1 MSKMF
6 AKEMTVRKKER
17 KSNSTR
23 SNQIFNGLI
32 IIGLFGLLFTILVGL
47 FGKAGGY
54 VKDFFVGVFG
64 FSIYG
69 ITLAMI
75 FIGILMLVGW
85 SSKNTKIGKKLCYVV
100 ILALVIAMSHLAL
113 TRNIN
118 SLGYGKYLSECFNGS
133 GTPAGWLGGLLLY
146 PLGKLYVFSMVI
158 MGLLL
163 AGFVVL
169 AIVMNINYE
178 IVFPS
183 RAKKVKFFDK
193 KQNAGRGHAQQNEN
207 FEEEPVREM
216 YNGTVSGKKLSD
228 NFSKTYSNKP
238 LEYTPLENLELGE
251 EEEQPYFEEEK
262 PLLVNPQEVDEQ
274 TYYKRQSA
282 LDFLYSQDDDGY
294 RRRTGEVDVSRT
306 MNQIRG
312 VTPNTLNIP
321 PMQEPAQP
329 EQNNVVETPN
339 NFDLDDKFKS
349 YSTNYRSKQML
360 ENMGI
365 VSEEPTFS
373 NQEQNDFM
381 KEIENALNNSIGN
394 ISTSETQ
401 PIIDEQPSH
410 VESTVSPVT
419 SNEQPTEE
427 EKNEQDQAKLD
438 RAERLRILKEKQ
450 QARNAQKQA
459 ELNQNTVD
467 QGNEVVET
475 PYNMAYKSLD
485 PRQNPITPTT
495 PASSTQPARPVTS
508 VSPVVSS
515 KSMEAPKPP
524 RKITPYIPPSIDCLA
539 DYEENIQVDND
550 YLQGLADILK
560 DKMVDY
566 GVNIDIVGIVKG
578 PTFSR
583 IEFEIDGPV
592 GKITSRYNDISM
604 WLGVESMRLEA
615 PIPGKRYCG
624 IEIPNKTRG
633 TVGLKPIINSP
644 EFNAKKDGLRFALG
658 KDIDGNCYVSDICS
672 FPHALVAGASGA
684 GKSVCLNA
692 MLCSLLYKY
701 SPEEL
706 RLILVDPKVVEL
718 NIYRD
723 IPHLLIPQILSEEK
737 KVINA
742 LKWAVDEMEKRYLL
756 MTDLS
761 VANLKQYNEE
771 VGESKTAEKLPYILI
786 VIDEVGD
793 IILSSVGKEF
803 QQLIKKLAAK
813 ARAAGIHIILATQRP
828 SVDVITGTIK
838 SNLPTRIAFAVTSG
852 VDSKT
857 ILDTVG
863 AEKLL
868 RYGDMLYKEAAKPHA
883 VRVQGAFIHTK
894 EVRKI
899 VEQVKEKNTAYYD
912 EDIVNAINKEEEP
925 PANDIESDKKVSA
938 FPDELCPEALDF
950 GLENGEVSI
959 SSMQRKFGLGF
970 NRAGKIFDWM
980 KSIGAI
986 RVEGK
991 KNFFAMTEE
1000 QVDEIKQK
1008 AIDGDE
1014 E

>member
-1 MSKMF
+1 M
-6 AKEMTVRKKER
+6 RKKER
-17 KSNSTR
+17 KTSTAR

-32 IIGLFGLLFTILVGL
+32 IIGLCGLLFTILVGV

-69 ITLAMI
+69 ICLALELA
-75 FIGILMLVGW
+75 GILMICGW
-85 SSKNTKIGKKLCYVV
+85 SSKNTKIGKKLCYVAIV
-100 ILALVIAMSHLAL
+100 ALVIAMSHLAL

-118 SLGYGKYLSECFNGS
+118 TLSYSQYLKACFSGA
-133 GTPAGWLGGLLLY
+133 GTPAGWIGGVLLF

-163 AGFVVL
+163 AGFVAL

-183 RAKKVKFFDK
+183 RAKKVNFFDK
-193 KQNAGRGHAQQNEN
+193 KQNKHVSQSVQN
-207 FEEEPVREM
+207 FEEEPAREM
-216 YNGTVSGKKLSD
+216 YNGTISGKRLAD
-228 NFSKTYSNKP
+228 NFSKGHSGKP
-238 LEYTPLENLELGE
+238 LEYTPLENVQFGE
-251 EEEQPYFEEEK
+251 EEEQVYFEEEK
-262 PLLVNPQEVDEQ
+262 PLLINPREVDEQ
-274 TYYKRQSA
+274 VDTKRQSA
-282 LDFLYSQDDDGY
+282 LDFLYTQDETY
-294 RRRTGEVDVSRT
+294 PRRTGEVDVSRT
-306 MNQIRG
+306 MSQIKG
-312 VTPNTLNIP
+312 TTPNTLNIP
-321 PMQEPAQP
+321 PMQNESNQEPTQ
-329 EQNNVVETPN
+329 QNVNN
-339 NFDLDDKFKS
+339 NFDIDDKFKS
-349 YSTNYRSKQML
+349 YSTNYRSRQML
-360 ENMGI
+360 ENMAIENG
-365 VSEEPTFS
+365 EATF
-373 NQEQNDFM
+373 NDQEQNDFM
-381 KEIENALNNSIGN
+381 REIEDALNNSLSN
-394 ISTSETQ
+394 LSSTQNASTTDSTPIVDTPTNPAPSVSPTQ
-401 PIIDEQPSH
+401 P
-410 VESTVSPVT
+410 VEPADPAQ
-419 SNEQPTEE
+419 E
-427 EKNEQDQAKLD
+427 DQAKLD
-438 RAERLRILKEKQ
+438 RAERLRILKER
-450 QARNAQKQA
+450 QAMRNAQKQA
-459 ELNQNTVD
+459 EQNNTE
-467 QGNEVVET
+467 GNEVEET
-475 PYNMAYKSLD
+475 PYNMSYKSLD
-485 PRQNPITPTT
+485 PRQNITP
-495 PASSTQPARPVTS
+495 PASPSQPARPVAPARPA
-508 VSPVVSS
+508 VSARPV
-515 KSMEAPKPP
+515 ETPKPP
-524 RKITPYIPPSIDCLA
+524 RKITPYIPPSIDCLS
-539 DYEENIQVDND
+539 DYVENIEVDND
-550 YLQGLADILK
+550 YLQSLADILK
-560 DKMVDY
+560 EKMVDY
-566 GVNIDIVGIVKG
+566 GVNIEIVDIVKG

-592 GKITSRYNDISM
+592 GKITSRYSDISM

-644 EFNAKKDGLRFALG
+644 EFNNIKDGLRFALG

-692 MLCSLLYKY
+692 MICSLLYKY

-742 LKWAVDEMEKRYLL
+742 LKWAVDEMERRYLL

-761 VANLKQYNEE
+761 VANLKQYNDE

-793 IILSSVGKEF
+793 IILSPVGKEF

-899 VEQVKEKNTAYYD
+899 VQEVKDKNSVYYD
-912 EDIVNAINKEEEP
+912 EEILKAINKEEETP
-925 PANDIESDKKVSA
+925 TGDVDGEKKVSA
-938 FPDELCPEALDF
+938 FPDDLCPEALDF

-959 SSMQRKFGLGF
+959 SGMQRKFGLGF

-991 KNFFAMTEE
+991 KNLFALTEE

-1008 AIDGDE
+1008 AINGDE

>member
-1 MSKMF
+1 M
-6 AKEMTVRKKER
+6 RKKE
-17 KSNSTR
+17 KTSTSR

-32 IIGLFGLLFTILVGL
+32 IVGLFGLLFTILVGV

-69 ITLAMI
+69 ICLAMVLV
-75 FIGILMLVGW
+75 GVLMLCGW
-85 SSKNTKIGKKLCYVV
+85 SSKNTKIGKKLCY
-100 ILALVIAMSHLAL
+100 IAIAALVIAMSHLAL

-118 SLGYGKYLSECFNGS
+118 TLAYSKYLAECFKS
-133 GTPAGWLGGLLLY
+133 AGTPAGWLGGVLLF

-163 AGFVVL
+163 AGFVAL

-183 RAKKVKFFDK
+183 RAKKVNFFDK
-193 KQNAGRGHAQQNEN
+193 KQNKRAAQNVQD
-207 FEEEPVREM
+207 FEEEPTREM
-216 YNGTVSGKKLSD
+216 YNGTVSGRRLSD
-228 NFSKTYSNKP
+228 SFSKGHSGKP
-238 LEYTPLENLELGE
+238 LEYIPLENMELGE
-251 EEEQPYFEEEK
+251 EEEPTYFEEEQS
-262 PLLVNPQEVDEQ
+262 LLVSPREVDERVDN
-274 TYYKRQSA
+274 KRQSA
-282 LDFLYSQDDDGY
+282 LDFLYTQDEVY
-294 RRRTGEVDVSRT
+294 PRRRGEVDVSHT
-306 MNQIRG
+306 MSQIKG

-321 PMQEPAQP
+321 SMPTENVQEQDNDT
-329 EQNNVVETPN
+329 QTPKT
-339 NFDLDDKFKS
+339 NFDIDDKFKS

-360 ENMGI
+360 ENMAIENG
-365 VSEEPTFS
+365 EPVFS
-373 NQEQNDFM
+373 DQEQNDFM
-381 KEIENALNNSIGN
+381 KEIENALNNSLGGMNTN
-394 ISTSETQ
+394 IEPESK
-401 PIIDEQPSH
+401 IDEKPIEPIAH
-410 VESTVSPVT
+410 
-419 SNEQPTEE
+419 PTETPT
-427 EKNEQDQAKLD
+427 NPTEQDQAKLD

-450 QARNAQKQA
+450 ALRNAQKQA
-459 ELNQNTVD
+459 EQNVGNVGNE
-467 QGNEVVET
+467 GNEVVET
-475 PYNMAYKSLD
+475 PYNMSYKSLD
-485 PRQNPITPTT
+485 PRQNTT
-495 PASSTQPARPVTS
+495 PPTPGQPVQPVRSTTPVVPVTPI
-508 VSPVVSS
+508 VPAKPV
-515 KSMEAPKPP
+515 EAPKPP
-524 RKITPYIPPSIDCLA
+524 RKITPYIPPSIDCLS
-539 DYEENIQVDND
+539 DYDENIEVDNN
-550 YLQGLADILK
+550 YLQSLADILK

-566 GVNIDIVGIVKG
+566 GVNIEIVDIVKG

-592 GKITSRYNDISM
+592 GKITSRYSDISM

-692 MLCSLLYKY
+692 MICSLLYKY

-756 MTDLS
+756 MTELS
-761 VANLKQYNEE
+761 VANLKQYNDE
-771 VGESKTAEKLPYILI
+771 VSESKTAEKLPYILI

-899 VEQVKEKNTAYYD
+899 VQEVKDKNTAYYD
-912 EDIVNAINKEEEP
+912 EEILNVINKEEEV
-925 PANDIESDKKVSA
+925 PASDGDGEKKVST
-938 FPDELCPEALDF
+938 FPDDLCPEALDF

-959 SSMQRKFGLGF
+959 SGMQRRFGLGF

-991 KNFFAMTEE
+991 KNLFTLTEE

-1008 AIDGDE
+1008 AINGDE